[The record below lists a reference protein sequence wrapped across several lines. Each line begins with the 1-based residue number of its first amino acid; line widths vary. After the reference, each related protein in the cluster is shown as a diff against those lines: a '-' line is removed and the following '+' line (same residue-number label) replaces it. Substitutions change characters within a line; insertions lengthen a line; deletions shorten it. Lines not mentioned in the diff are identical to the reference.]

1 MLPLDAYPERLR
13 RPLQACASGRA
24 PANIVLMQV
33 LIEALDREE
42 VDAVLARVGEDL
54 SEEPDID
61 AAVRL
66 RRLGDLWAA
75 NPHAFD
81 VVKSVLAQVD
91 HSATAASADEGVSRW
106 ASLFDRMAQ
115 TSPEGGVALYAL
127 GNPELLKAATAEVVE
142 YLRTRHL
149 LGPNRTVLEIGCGI
163 GRFVAA
169 LSPAVRHITGLD
181 ISDVMIAR
189 ARERCSGLANVTLE
203 VSSGRDL
210 ASVGNDSIDLIL
222 AADVFPYLVQ
232 AGPGLVERHLSEGAR
247 VLKSGGSLV
256 VFNYSYRGN
265 EETDRAEL
273 ARLAQLSG
281 LRLGKDAQTR
291 FSLWDAAV
299 FHISKA

>member
-13 RPLQACASGRA
+13 RPLRACASGRA
-24 PANIVLMQV
+24 PANIALMQV

-54 SEEPDID
+54 AEERD
-61 AAVRL
+61 ADTAERL

-75 NPHAFD
+75 NPQAFD

-91 HSATAASADEGVSRW
+91 HGATAASADEGVSRW

-115 TSPEGGVALYAL
+115 ASPEGGVALYAL
-127 GNPELLKAATAEVVE
+127 GNPELLKAATAEVVQ

-149 LGPNRTVLEIGCGI
+149 VGPDSMVLEIGCGI

-189 ARERCSGLANVTLE
+189 ARERCSGLANVTLA

-210 ASVGNDSIDLIL
+210 ASVRNSSIDLIL

-247 VLKSGGSLV
+247 VLKPGGSLV

-265 EETDRAEL
+265 EEADRAEL
-273 ARLAQLSG
+273 ARLAQVSG
-281 LRLGKDAQTR
+281 LRLGNAVQTR

-299 FHISKA
+299 FHLSKA